1 MYNRRHDGPCIS
13 GVLADEDYDEL
24 LHRYCEDPLD
34 PDAMAAGAK
43 AVKLASKHGNVTTS
57 EEAADWMMVASLA
70 ERTVSRAAASNAAKR
85 AASLKAAA
93 PPSPKAQR
101 RRRGTA
107 ATPHSQKRDSRR
119 LHPWQPEVAPFG
131 EPEPQ
136 RATSWHPERTR
147 SQPAAGGDDVPRRT
161 VSWKLDSPEKQLL
174 EFRLQRQPQPSGV
187 RHPRDAQPVAP
198 AHKARRRRTGAKGH
212 AKPAEVGPTPTCSQ
226 SAKLETNAAAAS
238 EGAVMAAAAASAT
251 SALEQAAAEWSL
263 ERAELE
269 AQVEGGLLGL
279 GAVLKRVRALS
290 AKVQQWEEAFSR
302 EHGAAPTHEE
312 AAGSHTYRSFTRR
325 LRAAEED
332 LRLAVAN
339 FGQTQTSCSPLRSG
353 GGGGG
358 FGSPRPQ
365 RARSMTVGA
374 TTTANVEQAPAS
386 PVPGSRAIA
395 IATRNVV
402 REPMSSEHQELHRSW
417 SFGADPDD
425 AMRRSRSCTF

>member
-24 LHRYCEDPLD
+24 LHCYCEDPLN
-34 PDAMAAGAK
+34 PDALAAGAK
-43 AVKLASKHGNVTTS
+43 AVKLASKHGSVTTS

-119 LHPWQPEVAPFG
+119 LHPWQPEAAPFG

-147 SQPAAGGDDVPRRT
+147 SQPAAGGDDARRT
-161 VSWKLDSPEKQLL
+161 VSWKLDSLKSSFEL
-174 EFRLQRQPQPSGV
+174 RLQRQPQPSGV

-212 AKPAEVGPTPTCSQ
+212 AKPAEVGPTPTCCNRRSWRRTPRPLQ
-226 SAKLETNAAAAS
+226 KAPSWRRPPHRPRRRSSRRRPSGRSSAPS
-238 EGAVMAAAAASAT
+238 SRRRWREGWVWGRA
-251 SALEQAAAEWSL
+251 QAGKGSRPRCNSGRRL
-263 ERAELE
+263 QPRARRR
-269 AQVEGGLLGL
+269 ADARGGG
-279 GAVLKRVRALS
+279 
-290 AKVQQWEEAFSR
+290 
-302 EHGAAPTHEE
+302 
-312 AAGSHTYRSFTRR
+312 GSHTYRSFTRR

-332 LRLAVAN
+332 LRLPSPTSDRHRPAAAPFGAAAAAVA
-339 FGQTQTSCSPLRSG
+339 L
-353 GGGGG
+353 
-358 FGSPRPQ
+358 
-365 RARSMTVGA
+365 ARRDHNA
-374 TTTANVEQAPAS
+374 LAA
-386 PVPGSRAIA
+386 
-395 IATRNVV
+395 
-402 REPMSSEHQELHRSW
+402 
-417 SFGADPDD
+417 
-425 AMRRSRSCTF
+425 